1 MPAPACQPSWGRTL
15 SEAMI
20 HTSMGDMVEELVS
33 MWIFCRKLF
42 TPAFTVQLERMEYLA
57 DRRSSGIR

>member
-1 MPAPACQPSWGRTL
+1 
-15 SEAMI
+15 MI

-33 MWIFCRKLF
+33 MWMFCRKLF